1 MVYWFQ
7 VIYINCQG
15 GKFIMDKRV
24 INERKLEAAAN
35 HQASIAASL
44 KHRLDVA
51 RANDDSRLVEALERE
66 VRQAGVSVG

>member
-1 MVYWFQ
+1 
-7 VIYINCQG
+7 
-15 GKFIMDKRV
+15 MDKRV